1 MLLLLLLLSQQ
12 QNEVMGVAVNY
23 NSTRAATV
31 SLDGTWRVWDITVR
45 YNLDEDPRCAAIY
58 TIDPSKGESLIVRFV
73 TYCQTCNCHTWN

>member
-1 MLLLLLLLSQQ
+1 
-12 QNEVMGVAVNY
+12 MGVAVNY

-58 TIDPSKGESLIVRFV
+58 TINPSKGESLIVRFV
-73 TYCQTCNCHTWN
+73 TYCHAWN